1 MILDCDLHIHG
12 RFSIGTSRSLTFEQL
27 VSSAIRKGLHLLG
40 TGDILHPEWRKEF
53 VERSHEIA
61 SGIYEIDG
69 IRFAC
74 TTEVEDEHRVHHL
87 LIFPSVEAA
96 VELSSKLD
104 ASRLKSDGRPK
115 LALPAEKVA
124 SLCEGLE
131 ILIGPSHAFTP
142 YTAMYASHDS
152 LGSCYGGMTDYV
164 SFVELGLS
172 ADSSYAD
179 RIDELAPLVFLSNSD
194 SHSAGRIA
202 REFNRIDI
210 ESKLDFLALE
220 KAISRG
226 SDAIVANAGFY
237 PQEGKYNES
246 ACARCYKHYPLGE
259 ALARKW
265 RCACGGRI
273 KRGVLDRVNELA
285 TYDMAR
291 HPQHRGKY
299 IHIVPVETLVALG
312 LDTRTTSKKVAE
324 AIEQLLAAFGTE
336 IEVLL
341 SVAPEDIGKVA
352 GSKIGRAFRIY
363 REGRLKLIP
372 GGGGEYGRIELPEG

>member
-1 MILDCDLHIHG
+1 VILDCDLHIHG

-27 VSSAIRKGLHLLG
+27 ASSAKRKGLHLLG

-69 IRFAC
+69 VRFVC

-87 LIFPSVEAA
+87 LVFPNIEAA

-104 ASRLKSDGRPK
+104 ASRLKGDGRPK
-115 LALPAEKVA
+115 LALPAERIA
-124 SLCEGLE
+124 SFCEGLGV
-131 ILIGPSHAFTP
+131 LIGPSHAFTP

-152 LGSCYGGMTDYV
+152 LDSCYGGMIDYV

-179 RIDELAPLVFLSNSD
+179 RIEELAPLVFLSNSD
-194 SHSAGRIA
+194 SHSAGRIG

-210 ESKLDFLALE
+210 GSKFDFRAFK
-220 KAISRG
+220 KAISRSSG
-226 SDAIVANAGFY
+226 AVIANAGFY

-246 ACARCYKHYPLGE
+246 ACNRCYKHYHLEDALG
-259 ALARKW
+259 RKW
-265 RCACGGRI
+265 KCACGGRI

-285 TYDMAR
+285 TYYMAR
-291 HPQHRGKY
+291 HPHHRGKY
-299 IHIVPVETLVALG
+299 VHIVPVETLVALG
-312 LDTRTTSKKVAE
+312 LGVPATSKKAKE
-324 AIEQLLAAFGTE
+324 SIERLLAAFGTE
-336 IEVLL
+336 IELL
-341 SVAPEDIGKVA
+341 LRASPEDIGTVA
-352 GSKIGRAFRIY
+352 GSRVGGAFRAY
-363 REGRLKLIP
+363 RDNKLKLIP
-372 GGGGEYGRIELPEG
+372 GGGGEYGRIELPG